1 VLLSLVAVL
10 VAASGPLTL
19 ATPGFTCIGVEA
31 ATCAAQ
37 TERFGQL
44 IASEGVFLTAP
55 VQVREQVGADGLTQ
69 FLACDE
75 DRDCL
80 ARFGVLLKVEGVL
93 VGTVQ
98 RSEGAYF
105 LAARVIRSK
114 DATVWVNA
122 STDKMKSETSAQ
134 AWLDSTARDFSET
147 LKASQGTS
155 AGVRWT
161 PAIVGLVLAGAGA
174 GLYVSG
180 RGDEKTA
187 PDVAQGKE
195 TFGQVLMVVGGVGVL
210 WSLVWNIATP
220 SAPVQ
225 ASLVPTP
232 GGGALVVGGTW

>member
-1 VLLSLVAVL
+1 MLLSLVAVL

-19 ATPGFTCIGVEA
+19 ATPGFTCLGVEA

-55 VQVREQVGADGLTQ
+55 PRVKEQVGADGLKQ

-98 RSEGAYF
+98 VTDGTYF
-105 LAARVIRSK
+105 LTARVIRSK
-114 DATVWVNA
+114 DATAWVNA
-122 STDKMKSETSAQ
+122 STDKMRSETSAQ
-134 AWLDSTARDFSET
+134 AWLDSTARDFAEA

-155 AGVRWT
+155 AGVRWA
-161 PAIVGLVLAGAGA
+161 PGLVGIGVAAVGA
-174 GLYVSG
+174 GLYLSG
-180 RGDEKTA
+180 KSDEKTA

-195 TFGQVLMVVGGVGVL
+195 TFGQVLLVVGGVGVL

-225 ASLVPTP
+225 ASLVPAP
-232 GGGALVVGGTW
+232 GGGTLVVGGRW